1 MWSGL
6 LRRNSQTTRF
16 SAAVGKDLLVY
27 NHDRRV
33 VHLLDLTRAYVEFLG
48 QLRDYFATT
57 PMSSVVGSLSKY
69 LVSLL
74 HEPLS
79 SLSYEPINGQE
90 SSSMV
95 SIRPL
100 LNCLFTLAPNP
111 IQIIDQ
117 HEHDQS
123 VLIYLLL
130 TKEPYFSLLPHVYSA
145 QFYLFLSIPSI
156 QQLGE
161 HRDQVLLT
169 EKACAL
175 VSAVCSR
182 LAPHKEFDQTMLD
195 HDQMHSLIDTLK
207 MLMVQSPARQ
217 YAPLTIGAYRALFR
231 AFDSLG
237 RYHFLRQQLTKT
249 AHSEDSYRTFLCT
262 LLKEEF
268 LQDYRTG
275 SSDIYKGSSLF
286 HILDPLCRLPNGVE
300 SDLLDIY
307 DSLCSSLNFVRFI
320 GLIDKQAINRTLFWT
335 DRLSHVNETFLK
347 PLRKSIDIARAHYR
361 LEIKN
366 QFENR
371 HRQHDEQQ
379 LAEKPEILI
388 DDKPVSMPNRKEQ
401 LETLHSA
408 VTKFDILD
416 CILGSLAD
424 TFGDSI

>member
-1 MWSGL
+1 
-6 LRRNSQTTRF
+6 
-16 SAAVGKDLLVY
+16 
-27 NHDRRV
+27 
-33 VHLLDLTRAYVEFLG
+33 
-48 QLRDYFATT
+48 
-57 PMSSVVGSLSKY
+57 MSSVVGSLSKY

-74 HEPLS
+74 QEPLS

-111 IQIIDQ
+111 LQIIDH
-117 HEHDQS
+117 HEHGQS
-123 VLIYLLL
+123 ILIYLLL
-130 TKEPYFSLLPHVYSA
+130 TKDAYFCLLPRVYSA
-145 QFYLFLSIPSI
+145 QFYVFLSIPSI
-156 QQLGE
+156 LQLGA
-161 HRDQVLLT
+161 HRDQVMLT

-182 LAPHKEFDQTMLD
+182 LTPHKEFDHTMLD
-195 HDQMHSLIDTLK
+195 HDQIHALIDVLK
-207 MLMVQSPARQ
+207 VLMVQSPARQ

-231 AFDSLG
+231 AFDPFG
-237 RYHFLRQQLTKT
+237 RYHFLRQQMTKT
-249 AHSEDSYRTFLCT
+249 PPSEDSYRTFLCT
-262 LLKEEF
+262 LLKDEF

-286 HILDPLCRLPNGVE
+286 QILDPLCRLPNGVE
-300 SDLLDIY
+300 SDLLEIF

-320 GLIDKQAINRTLFWT
+320 GLIDKQANNRTLFWT

-347 PLRKSIDIARAHYR
+347 PLRKSIDIARAHYK

-371 HRQHDEQQ
+371 HKRHDEQQ
-379 LAEKPEILI
+379 QQADKAEILI
-388 DDKPVSMPNRKEQ
+388 DDKPVSMPSRKEQ

-416 CILGSLAD
+416 CILGSLSD
-424 TFGDSI
+424 TFGDRI